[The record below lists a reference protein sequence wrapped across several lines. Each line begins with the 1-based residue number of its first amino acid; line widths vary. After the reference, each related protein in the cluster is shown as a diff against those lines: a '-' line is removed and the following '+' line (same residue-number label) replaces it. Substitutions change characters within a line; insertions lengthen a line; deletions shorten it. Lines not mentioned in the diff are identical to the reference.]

1 MRRICSPR
9 LCPLG
14 QEAGRPGIGRSRLLT
29 HPEELEAM
37 AEASLDCHRDG
48 ARIIGKEIV
57 RLLRPQTAGAA
68 TDLIYEH

>member
-1 MRRICSPR
+1 MQSKGCARWVKK
-9 LCPLG
+9 
-14 QEAGRPGIGRSRLLT
+14 QEDLVSVAAGLLT